1 MIPLAKFIIAF
12 IFTALLISA
21 CEKSDLKKDV
31 PDCIESKINDIKNE
45 PVRNPPASV
54 WEWKVDGK
62 TYYYITSD
70 CCDQFNYLY
79 DDDCSEVCAPDGG
92 FTGAG
97 DGQCPDFQGQIIK
110 TLVWED
116 NRE

>member
-1 MIPLAKFIIAF
+1 MIPLVRLTATFLFI
-12 IFTALLISA
+12 ALLSGA
-21 CEKSDLKKDV
+21 CEKSDIKKDV
-31 PDCIESKINDIKNE
+31 PHCIESKINEIKHE
-45 PVRNPPASV
+45 AVRNPPATV

-79 DDDCSEVCAPDGG
+79 DDNCNEVCAPDGG

-97 DGQCPDFQGQIIK
+97 DGQCPDFHGQVIK

>member
-1 MIPLAKFIIAF
+1 MIPLVRYTA
-12 IFTALLISA
+12 IFVFMAMLPVA

-31 PDCIESKINDIKNE
+31 PDCIESKINEIKHE
-45 PVRNPPASV
+45 AVRTPPGSV

-79 DDDCSEVCAPDGG
+79 DDNCNEVCAPDGG
-92 FTGAG
+92 FTGDG

-110 TLVWED
+110 TLVRED